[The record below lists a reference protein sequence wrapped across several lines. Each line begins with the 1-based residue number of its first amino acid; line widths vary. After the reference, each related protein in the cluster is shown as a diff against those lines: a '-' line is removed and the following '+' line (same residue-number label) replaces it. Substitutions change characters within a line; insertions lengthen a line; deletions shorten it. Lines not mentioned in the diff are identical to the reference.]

1 MLILIVFVLKGEVIM
16 KSTVKESKY
25 VVKGAAPWYN
35 NSNDAKY
42 RWPDRDKV
50 TDVDVSV
57 SGQATVTCK
66 EVTDMSLMF
75 FDCPRITKLDVSNLN
90 TSKVTNMNDM
100 FNNCPKLTELNLSG
114 FDTSKVTSMR
124 TMFNYCPGLT
134 KLDVSGFN
142 TSKVTNMYSMF
153 NRCSRL
159 TKLDLSGFNTAK
171 VIYMNFMF
179 DNCSK
184 LTELDLSGFVTSKV
198 TNMSYMFDNCSNL
211 TTIKGVIDMK
221 SCEYYENMFHN
232 CPKLRGVKIKNPPV
246 DFESVSGLSNSQ
258 YIVVS

>member
-1 MLILIVFVLKGEVIM
+1 M

-25 VVKGAAPWYN
+25 VVKGTSPWYN

-75 FDCPRITKLDVSNLN
+75 FDCPRITKLDASKLD
-90 TSKVTNMNDM
+90 TSKVTNMSDM
-100 FNNCPKLTELNLSG
+100 FNNCPELTS
-114 FDTSKVTSMR
+114 
-124 TMFNYCPGLT
+124 
-134 KLDVSGFN
+134 LDVSGFD

-211 TTIKGVIDMK
+211 TTIKGVLDMK

>member
-1 MLILIVFVLKGEVIM
+1 M

-25 VVKGAAPWYN
+25 VVKGTAPWYN

-57 SGQATVTCK
+57 SGQATVICK

-75 FDCPRITKLDVSNLN
+75 FDCPRITKLDASKLD
-90 TSKVTNMNDM
+90 TSKVTNMSDM
-100 FNNCPKLTELNLSG
+100 FNNCPELTS
-114 FDTSKVTSMR
+114 
-124 TMFNYCPGLT
+124 
-134 KLDVSGFN
+134 LDVSGFD

-211 TTIKGVIDMK
+211 TTIKGVLDMK